1 MVRSRILAGGSRRIW
16 LAASL
21 LGNAVLL
28 GNLSWGPAPPPI
40 LTRVPLRIEA
50 PVEDGNDYVLPP
62 GTSLYPD
69 KAFAEGHERYILYL
83 YHKGVIAHE
92 DVPMQAQYAGRLIDP
107 LWLSDIDANSAGRPL
122 LTKEDVLAALRAN
135 TLSRDELADILRSLP

>member
-1 MVRSRILAGGSRRIW
+1 MRSRILAGSSRRIW

-28 GNLSWGPAPPPI
+28 GNLSWGPTTSPI
-40 LTRVPLRIEA
+40 STRVPLRIEA
-50 PVEDGNDYVLPP
+50 PVDDGNNYVLPP

-69 KAFAEGHERYILYL
+69 KAFAEGHQRYILYL

-92 DVPMQAQYAGRLIDP
+92 DVPMQAQYAGRLINP
-107 LWLSDIDANSAGRPL
+107 LWLSDIDTQNAGKPVPR
-122 LTKEDVLAALRAN
+122 KEDVLAALRAN
-135 TLSRDELADILRSLP
+135 TLSRDELADILRSQP